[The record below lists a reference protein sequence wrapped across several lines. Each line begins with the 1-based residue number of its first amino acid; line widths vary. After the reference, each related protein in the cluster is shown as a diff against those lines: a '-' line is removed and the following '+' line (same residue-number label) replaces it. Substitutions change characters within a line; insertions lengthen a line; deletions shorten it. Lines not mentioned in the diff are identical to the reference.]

1 MFLLMEKL
9 LNLVALNY
17 LITRK
22 RWVRILFM
30 IKVSD
35 IKKDFPIFERQING
49 NKLTYLDSG
58 ATSQKPN
65 QVIDVMSDVYKN
77 NNANVH
83 RGTYVLSSETTGKY
97 EDVRTKFQ
105 KFINA
110 YDSDEIIF
118 TKGCTEGFNLLSNSI
133 CKNLNQGDEIILS
146 EIEHHA
152 NIIPWQMAAEK
163 YNLNI
168 KFINVDES
176 FNLDIDHLK
185 SLLSSKTKIVSIVG
199 ESNISGMLPDIKEI
213 VTIVKSKSDAL
224 FILDGAQLVPHRS
237 VDVQD
242 LGIDF
247 LCVSGHKMLG
257 PTGIGVVW
265 GRKELWDSM
274 DPVYGGG
281 DMIEEVYYDKAT
293 WAPVP
298 HKFEAGTPPFVEAIG
313 LGAAVDYLTNIS
325 MNEVQQHSD
334 SLREYAKNK
343 LENIDGLNI
352 IHSLSKNAGCTFAM
366 SIEGA
371 HATDVSLMLDTYGV
385 AVRAGHHCV
394 QPFHRKLNLDAT
406 FRATGYI
413 YNDEEDFDI
422 LANAIEDSMKMLK

>member
-1 MFLLMEKL
+1 
-9 LNLVALNY
+9 
-17 LITRK
+17 
-22 RWVRILFM
+22 M

-97 EDVRTKFQ
+97 EGVRTKFQ

-133 CKNLNQGDEIILS
+133 CKNLSQGDEIILS

-213 VTIVKSKSDAL
+213 VAIVKSKSDAL

-265 GRKELWDSM
+265 GRKELWDSL

>member
-1 MFLLMEKL
+1 
-9 LNLVALNY
+9 
-17 LITRK
+17 
-22 RWVRILFM
+22 M
-30 IKVSD
+30 IKVTD

>member
-1 MFLLMEKL
+1 
-9 LNLVALNY
+9 
-17 LITRK
+17 
-22 RWVRILFM
+22 M

-65 QVIDVMSDVYKN
+65 QVIDAMSDVYKN

-265 GRKELWDSM
+265 GKKELWDSM

>member
-1 MFLLMEKL
+1 
-9 LNLVALNY
+9 
-17 LITRK
+17 
-22 RWVRILFM
+22 M
-30 IKVSD
+30 IKVDD
-35 IKKDFPIFERQING
+35 IKKDFPIFERKING

-83 RGTYVLSSETTGKY
+83 RGTYVLSSETTSKY
-97 EDVRTKFQ
+97 EEVRVKFK

-110 YDSDEIIF
+110 YNSDEIIF
-118 TKGCTEGFNLLSNSI
+118 TKGCTEGFNLLANSL
-133 CKNLNQGDEIILS
+133 CKNLNKGDEVILS

-163 YNLNI
+163 YGLNI
-168 KFINVDES
+168 KYIKIDDS
-176 FNLDIDHLK
+176 YNLDLDHLN
-185 SLLSSKTKIVSIVG
+185 SLLTSKTKIVSIVG
-199 ESNISGMLPDIKEI
+199 ESNMSGMLPNIKEI
-213 VTIVKSKSDAL
+213 VSNVKSKSDAI
-224 FILDGAQLVPHRS
+224 FILDGAQLVPHRF

-313 LGAAVDYLTNIS
+313 LGVAAEYLMNITMS
-325 MNEVQQHSD
+325 EVQQHSD
-334 SLREYAKNK
+334 SLREYAKSK
-343 LENIDGLNI
+343 LENIDGLNV
-352 IHSLSKNAGCTFAM
+352 IHSNSKNAGCTFAM
-366 SIEGA
+366 SVEGA
-371 HATDVSLMLDTYGV
+371 HAADISLMLDTYGV

-394 QPFHRKLNLDAT
+394 QPFHRKLKLDAT

-413 YNDEEDFDI
+413 YNNEEDFDT
-422 LANAIEDSMKMLK
+422 LAYAIENYIEMLK

>member
-1 MFLLMEKL
+1 
-9 LNLVALNY
+9 
-17 LITRK
+17 
-22 RWVRILFM
+22 M
-30 IKVSD
+30 IKVDD
-35 IKKDFPIFERQING
+35 IKKDFPIFERKING
-49 NKLTYLDSG
+49 NKLTYHDSG

-168 KFINVDES
+168 KFINVDKS

-213 VTIVKSKSDAL
+213 VAIVKSKSDAL

-313 LGAAVDYLTNIS
+313 LGAAVDYLNNIS

>member
-1 MFLLMEKL
+1 
-9 LNLVALNY
+9 
-17 LITRK
+17 
-22 RWVRILFM
+22 M

-176 FNLDIDHLK
+176 FNLDINHLT